1 MARHPD
7 TQSMT
12 RSMAQSMTPALA
24 DGGATACFYVQAKAD
39 PSVLPRTLEQFA
51 KRGLIPSKWHS
62 VQTGRR
68 NDELHIDIQV
78 DGMGGALTKRVA
90 ACLREIVHVEL
101 VLTSE
106 KHYAQIGRGV

>member
-7 TQSMT
+7 S
-12 RSMAQSMTPALA
+12 RSLTPSLTPAPA
-24 DGGATACFYVQAKAD
+24 HGSSTACFYVQAKAD

-90 ACLREIVHVEL
+90 ACLREIVYVGL

>member
-7 TQSMT
+7 T
-12 RSMAQSMTPALA
+12 RSMTPSMTPSMMPALA
-24 DGGATACFYVQAKAD
+24 HGSSTACFYVQAKAD

-62 VQTGRR
+62 VQIGRR

-78 DGMGGALTKRVA
+78 DGMGSALTRRVA
-90 ACLREIVHVEL
+90 ACLRQIIHVEL

-106 KHYAQIGRGV
+106 KHYAQFGRGV